1 MARARKSAGASVN
14 KGANGAPTQ
23 TQTRRGLKLG
33 EIRIPAGSKKSMLV
47 QLSLELWRRGRLD
60 LKHLVHARAKG
71 RIRTQKEA
79 LRVLNRASV
88 ADLEPL
94 VLGSLDG
101 DRVVVEGA
109 VYENRE
115 RAFLERLGAEFHD
128 GQAVT
133 SDEGEKPGLRFID
146 MTPALLGLA
155 AVVMAMRYLALGMS
169 DRELYVMAGIGYAT
183 FMLIRTFSYKLRRPR
198 NAPPPELEP
207 DGR

>member
-1 MARARKSAGASVN
+1 MWAKGAS
-14 KGANGAPTQ
+14 A
-23 TQTRRGLKLG
+23 RRTGLKIG

-60 LKHLVHARAKG
+60 LKQLVHARTKG

-115 RAFLERLGAEFHD
+115 RAFLGRLGAEFHD
-128 GQAVT
+128 GQAIPP
-133 SDEGEKPGLRFID
+133 EGEKPGLRFVD

-198 NAPPPELEP
+198 NAPPPDLES

>member
-1 MARARKSAGASVN
+1 MARRRNGAGASVN
-14 KGANGAPTQ
+14 MGANGASA
-23 TQTRRGLKLG
+23 RRTGLKIG

-60 LKHLVHARAKG
+60 LKQLVHARTKG
-71 RIRTQKEA
+71 RIRTQTEA

-94 VLGSLDG
+94 VLEGLDG
-101 DRVVVEGA
+101 DRVVVEGT

-128 GQAVT
+128 GQAVP
-133 SDEGEKPGLRFID
+133 SDSEEGEKPGLRFVD

-155 AVVMAMRYLALGMS
+155 AVVMALRYLALGMS

-183 FMLIRTFSYKLRRPR
+183 FMLIRTFSYKLRRPK